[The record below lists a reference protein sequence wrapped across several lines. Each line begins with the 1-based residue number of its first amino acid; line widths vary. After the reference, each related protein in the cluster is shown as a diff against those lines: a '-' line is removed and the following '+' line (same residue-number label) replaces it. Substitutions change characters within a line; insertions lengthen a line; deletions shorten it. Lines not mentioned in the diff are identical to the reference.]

1 MEDGHC
7 INIVTVGNSHT
18 VKGGI
23 TSVIDQIL
31 AYDWTQQNVNMSFVA
46 TFDGGNAIH
55 KIIYFLNAY
64 LSLRKLCENRAIDI
78 MHVHMSH
85 AGSFTRK
92 YYIYKLCK
100 KCGIP
105 IILHLHSSSFV
116 EFYNESTA
124 SKKKKIQQLLSGCDC
139 VVALGE
145 EWEQRIKIISPDAN
159 VCILNNTIAIPS
171 YCVSEEE
178 HPVKILYLGV
188 LVKRK
193 GVIDLLKAIKTIK
206 DEGFLD
212 THDAAFNIG
221 GTGEC
226 EDELKRYSKDNGLDK
241 YINFLGWVS
250 GKDKSEQLE
259 TNHVLVLPSYGEGLP
274 IAILEAIS
282 YGMPVVATD
291 VGSVAEAVRDN
302 ENGFLY
308 EAGNIDALSRSLKT
322 IIENDQLRIEFGK
335 KSRILAEE
343 VFSDKNYFDKLG
355 SLYRIYSK

>member
-1 MEDGHC
+1 
-7 INIVTVGNSHT
+7 
-18 VKGGI
+18 
-23 TSVIDQIL
+23 
-31 AYDWTQQNVNMSFVA
+31 MSFVA

-55 KIIYFLNAY
+55 KIIYFVKAY
-64 LSLRKLCENRAIDI
+64 LSLYKMCKNREIDV

-92 YYIYKLCK
+92 YYIYRLCK
-100 KCGIP
+100 KYGVP

-116 EFYNESTA
+116 DFYNESPA
-124 SKKKKIQQLLSGCDC
+124 SKKGKIKRLLSECDC

-145 EWEQRIKIISPDAN
+145 EWEQRIKSISPDAN
-159 VCILNNTIAIPS
+159 VCILNNTIAIPHK
-171 YCVSEEE
+171 CVSEVE

-193 GVIDLLKAIKTIK
+193 GVIDLLKAIKSIK
-206 DEGFLD
+206 EDGFFD
-212 THDAAFNIG
+212 THNAIFNIG

-226 EDELKRYSKDNGLDK
+226 EKELKRYSKDNGLDK

-250 GKDKSEQLE
+250 GVDKREQLE
-259 TNHVLVLPSYGEGLP
+259 SNHVLVLPSYGEGLP

-291 VGSVAEAVRDN
+291 VGSVAEAVHNN

-308 EAGNIDALSRSLKT
+308 EAGDVDSLSKSLK
-322 IIENDQLRIEFGK
+322 ILIENDHVRIKFGK
-335 KSRILAEE
+335 KSRALAEE
-343 VFSDKNYFDKLG
+343 VFNDKNYFEKLE
-355 SLYRIYSK
+355 SLYRMYEN